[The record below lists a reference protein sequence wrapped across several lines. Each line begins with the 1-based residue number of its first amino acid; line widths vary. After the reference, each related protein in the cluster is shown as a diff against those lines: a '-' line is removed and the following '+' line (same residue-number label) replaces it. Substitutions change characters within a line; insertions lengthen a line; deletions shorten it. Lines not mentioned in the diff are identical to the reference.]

1 MNLKSNFACILMAG
15 AIVLAACSKS
25 KKGVETDPEEP
36 AVVVDSTP
44 LINLSPAWKK
54 AIHLMADFPNG
65 IQVYQNT
72 TLFNGKALVAY
83 CVVFDP
89 KSDLELKPLLATTNK
104 KVSAFYTEEK
114 GFRYACI
121 NGGFFGTNA
130 SYSLAMY
137 QGLVNAINI
146 KSLTRPLNGV
156 NTTYYP
162 TRAAFGISADG
173 VPDVT
178 WIYHVGS
185 GNGTVYSYPAPAAN
199 LINTPAKPVPTAT
212 VPAGGVVWDVKA
224 AIGGSP
230 MLVKDDKI
238 NITDGEEL
246 IDIDNTSSRARSA
259 IGYTKNN
266 MIVLLA
272 VEGNNSTG
280 GAGLNLAE
288 LAQLMKDMGC
298 VGAVN
303 LDGGGSTSLTVR
315 AKQTVKPSDG
325 AERPVMTAL
334 IIKKKS

>member
-1 MNLKSNFACILMAG
+1 MNLKSNFLFILIAG
-15 AIVLAACSKS
+15 TTLVAACSKA
-25 KKGVETDPEEP
+25 KKDTGTEPEAP
-36 AVVVDSTP
+36 VVVVDSTP
-44 LINLSPAWKK
+44 LISLSPAWKK
-54 AIHLMADFPNG
+54 AVHLMGDFPNG

-72 TLFNGKALVAY
+72 TSFNGKALVAY

-137 QGLVNAINI
+137 QGVVNAINI

-162 TRAAFGISADG
+162 TRAAFG
-173 VPDVT
+173 VT
-178 WIYHVGS
+178 AEGQPEVSWIYHVGT
-185 GNGTVYSYPAPAAN
+185 GNGTVYSYASPAAN

-212 VPAGGVVWDVKA
+212 YPVAGTVWNVKA

-230 MLVKDDKI
+230 MLIKDDKI

-246 IDIDNTSSRARSA
+246 IDIDNNASRARSA